1 MRGFMVV
8 CVLLLLAACGQP
20 SPLKI
25 DQQLMTTETSPIPGA
40 QAKVFGAPSSN
51 TSTPAADYCV
61 TDAGY
66 CPLAAVAQ
74 AGRNCICQ
82 AGNLMYGGT
91 TGAAPQ
97 TYKTPLFNNYH

>member
-1 MRGFMVV
+1 M
-8 CVLLLLAACGQP
+8 LAACGQP
-20 SPLKI
+20 SSLQI

-40 QAKVFGAPSSN
+40 QAKVFGATSGNSGTPS
-51 TSTPAADYCV
+51 AAYCV

-74 AGRNCICQ
+74 TGANCICQ

-91 TGAAPQ
+91 TGAAPH
-97 TYKTPLFNNYH
+97 TYKAPLFNNYH